1 MQIRAILE
9 LTRWKEHTLYVVPLS
24 LIGILLGAADMQVP
38 VDWKVI
44 PLIFANLLANSFAFM
59 FNDIEDAP
67 DDARDPKK
75 IDRNPISAGRLSR
88 KEGIKAAKI
97 VLTASALLYVLSGFL
112 PFVTGAITLVLS
124 HFYSWKKFRLKSM
137 PLVDIISH
145 VLMLGTLLV
154 YSGFTVYSDNLSAIW
169 LVGMTVALF
178 STYGQLFN
186 QYRDLEADKKAG
198 LNNTASLMSKKVLVR
213 LMYSAAVIAAVTLI
227 VAIYKGLFPFW
238 LVVPFIIGVI
248 VTYFLKKSWNEKAV
262 IPLNVVAI
270 SWLVYEL
277 VRELHP
283 F

>member
-1 MQIRAILE
+1 MSLKPVLE
-9 LTRWKEHTLYVVPLS
+9 LTRWKDHVFYVLPLS
-24 LIGILLGAADMQVP
+24 LFGILLGASDSQVP

-44 PLIFANLLANSFAFM
+44 PLIAANILSNSFAFM
-59 FNDIEDAP
+59 FNDIEDAE

-75 IDRNPISAGRLSR
+75 INRNPISAGRLSR
-88 KEGIKAAKI
+88 KEGIKAAKV
-97 VLTASALLYVLSGFL
+97 VLTASALLYFVSGFL
-112 PFVTGAITLVLS
+112 PFITGLITLVLS

-169 LVGMTVALF
+169 MVGMAVALF

-198 LNNTASLMSKKVLVR
+198 LHNTASLMSKTVLKR
-213 LMYSAAVIAAVTLI
+213 LMYISIAVAGATLVI
-227 VAIYKGLFPFW
+227 TIYKGLFPYW
-238 LVVPFIIGVI
+238 LVWPFIVGVF
-248 VTYFLKKSWNEKAV
+248 VAYMVKKSWNDKAL
-262 IPLNVVAI
+262 IPLNIVAI
-270 SWLVYEL
+270 TWLLYEIVKDL
-277 VRELHP
+277 KP